1 MREKR
6 VERERRREK
15 ETEVRQRN
23 GQTDGQRVSPGE
35 KDSKNLR
42 NEPLDTHTCGHTR
55 TFNVYLMKGL

>member
-1 MREKR
+1 M
-6 VERERRREK
+6 
-15 ETEVRQRN
+15 RQRN